1 MPDNGKP
8 QFCQIYVNLR
18 PRCVLRGLC
27 LNIHLLK
34 QLPNGLSK
42 ILSPLIASG
51 LAQDSLIFPGKSWGT
66 PYQLSIIMEVH
77 LPAPLGCCLSS
88 ILLKEYLW
96 TLWSLLTS
104 MNGCLRSWA
113 PSNGYLRPCTVIYV
127 HAFNPKTTFNKNLFH
142 VFEGLLDTCKINK
155 RTFQAINIST
165 IQETEQERGET

>member
-113 PSNGYLRPCTVIYV
+113 PSNGYLRPCTVICFQ
-127 HAFNPKTTFNKNLFH
+127 AFKPQKYLLKKTLFH
-142 VFEGLLDTCKINK
+142 VLRAC
-155 RTFQAINIST
+155 
-165 IQETEQERGET
+165 